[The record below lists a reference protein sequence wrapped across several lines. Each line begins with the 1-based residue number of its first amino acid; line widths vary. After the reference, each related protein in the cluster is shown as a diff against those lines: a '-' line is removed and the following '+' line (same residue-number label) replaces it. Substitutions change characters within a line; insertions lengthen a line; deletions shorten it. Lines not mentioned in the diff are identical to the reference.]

1 MGVWI
6 NGRVLVRRR
15 VSKVSKRTEWKYPE
29 AIVDCEWLRD
39 RIENPNIRIYDCTT
53 YLNYTDEDPLK
64 PYDVVSG
71 RSQYE
76 KGHIPKAAFLDLQR
90 DLSDSSSPYKFTL
103 PDYEK
108 LAETIKNKGIGDP
121 YHIILYSGNGIQWA
135 TRIWWMIYVLGYGKV
150 SVLDGGFSEWQRLS
164 LPIEYGSNMFAPAN
178 FEVHFNP
185 KIFVGKD
192 EVLSAIGNQKHC
204 LINSLTE
211 DIHLG
216 LNPRYGRRGSI
227 RRSVSIPFNGLLN
240 TETGK
245 LKRPEEVLEIYQS
258 HAVFPDSRI
267 ISYCGGGIAASLDAF
282 MLRQL
287 GFEHLQIYDNSLSEW
302 AMSEDLP
309 MEIG

>member
-1 MGVWI
+1 M
-6 NGRVLVRRR
+6 LVHRR
-15 VSKVSKRTEWKYPE
+15 VSKVRKRTEWKYPD
-29 AIVDCEWLRD
+29 AIVDCEWLRE
-39 RIENPNIRIYDCTT
+39 RIHDPNIRIYDCTT
-53 YLNYTDEDPLK
+53 YLIYTDEHPKK
-64 PYDVVSG
+64 PYDVASG

-76 KGHIPKAAFLDLQR
+76 KGHIPNAAFLDLQC
-90 DLSDSSSPYKFTL
+90 DLSDNSSPYKFTL
-103 PDYEK
+103 PNFEK

-121 YHIILYSGNGIQWA
+121 YHIILYSGNGTQWA
-135 TRIWWMIYVLGYGKV
+135 TRIWWMVHVLGYEKV

-164 LPIEYGSNMFAPAN
+164 FPIESGSNIFEPAD
-178 FEVHFNP
+178 FEVNFDPN
-185 KIFVGKD
+185 IFVGKD
-192 EVLSAIGNQKHC
+192 EVLSAIGNEKYC

-227 RRSVSIPFNGLLN
+227 RTSVSIPFHGLLN

-245 LKRPEEVLEIYQS
+245 LKRPEEVLKIYQS

-267 ISYCGGGIAASLDAF
+267 ISYCGGCIAASLDAF